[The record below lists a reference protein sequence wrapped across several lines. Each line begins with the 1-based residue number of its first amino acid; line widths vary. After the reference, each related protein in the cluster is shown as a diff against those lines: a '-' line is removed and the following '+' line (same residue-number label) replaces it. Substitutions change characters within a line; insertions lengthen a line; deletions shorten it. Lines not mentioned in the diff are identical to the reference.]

1 MKFKKLEI
9 HGFKSFADKLEVNF
23 DSGITGIVGPN
34 GCGKS
39 NVADSIRWVMGEQS
53 AKSMRGSSMQDVIF
67 NGTELRKPES
77 YCEVALYFDNAEK
90 IFPLDYSEVVL
101 SRKLYRSGE
110 SEYAINKNPVRLK
123 DILDTLRDSGLGRDS
138 YCVIGQGKIDSL
150 ISAKPEDRRTIFEE
164 AAGISRFKSRKI
176 EAERKLERT
185 QDNLTRINDIIFEL
199 EKQIEPLSKQS
210 ANAKKF
216 LELKEQLKSLEVN
229 IYIAQYDSASTNK
242 AEIATLLTG
251 IGEELAQK
259 QKDFEKALSEY
270 DESVSNINE
279 LDEKIAVLRDE
290 LLELTVALEKKSGE
304 AKLVQE
310 KVTNLEEQNKKL
322 NLEISQDEVLQES
335 LKGMIDEKTKSISK
349 TKSVLEELERQ
360 ISKVNDEYLAVVD
373 RITAG
378 EVAAN
383 ESGDEILNATS
394 KLGDVKSSLSSL
406 TAEKNVLTEKQTEL
420 ETKKAELET
429 ERKKLEETKLQLDK
443 KLEKLESERNSVKA
457 EIAERNSQLEQ
468 AQELGTKLS
477 KKIEDEKANYHSNLS
492 KARILQ
498 EMQEDNEGYVISVK
512 RLLEQAKN
520 NENIGKRVVGVVAKL
535 MQVPQ
540 QYEVA
545 IEFALGA
552 SVQNIVTK
560 NDEDTKYLVN
570 YLKQNNFGR
579 ATFLPISEVKERSVP
594 DYVRSKMNMAGV
606 LGVAS
611 ELIKFDKAYLPIF
624 NHLLGGTVVV
634 DTLSTAV
641 TLSQKTGYV
650 VKVVTLDGDIIN
662 PSGAVTG
669 GSRKE
674 TSTNLIS
681 REREIKDLMAKL
693 ESEKTEIE
701 ELENKIAKLQEKQ
714 SSVNDIVLKL
724 NSTLH
729 EKEIEIGKEEEKRE
743 NLEYQIN
750 DVDKECRNAGYSI
763 EALLDRLEVI
773 DKKIGETSRE
783 QDEISEEKSKA
794 TSAKIEQNS
803 RFDMLKKQRETLYET
818 ITDLKVKRAQAE
830 ANLESG
836 NSELERFSS
845 DLAVS
850 NYRYRENKLSLQKN
864 LTSLSEYQ
872 EILNNLSKES
882 AYSENMKKLQE
893 TRDKL
898 ANMDNYKSELQAKM
912 NDADSKKMQ
921 LSSEIQRVSDKK
933 LKEEMRLAS
942 IDTDIETM
950 QERVWEEYGLTYA
963 SAQEFKLTD
972 FDLQNALTQSG
983 KVKRQ
988 IQALG
993 FVNVNAIEDL
1003 KLVQERYDD
1012 MSTQRNDLETAE
1024 KDLTK
1029 IIKELTSE
1037 MENKFKTQFDKIN
1050 ANFQKI
1056 FTELFGGG
1064 KAELSLDTEN
1074 GVSLLECGIDIKAE
1088 PPGKKLQ
1095 SITLLSGG
1103 EKALTAIAILF
1114 AILKLSPMPFCVL
1127 DEIEAALDDANVERF
1142 ARYLQRFSKDTQF
1155 IVITH
1160 RKPTMELA
1168 DCLYGVTMEEKGVS
1182 KMVSVKLSDA
1192 VKQSTEG
1199 K

>member
-420 ETKKAELET
+420 ETKKVELET
-429 ERKKLEETKLQLDK
+429 EKKKLEETKSQLDK

-477 KKIEDEKANYHSNLS
+477 KKLEDEKANYHSNLS

-611 ELIKFDKAYLPIF
+611 ELVKFDKAYLPIF
-624 NHLLGGTVVV
+624 NHLLGGTVIV

-681 REREIKDLMAKL
+681 REREIKDLMSKL

-701 ELENKIAKLQEKQ
+701 EIEKKIAKLQEKQ

-729 EKEIEIGKEEEKRE
+729 EKEIEIGKEEEKCE

-763 EALLDRLEVI
+763 EALLDRLEII

-836 NSELERFSS
+836 NSDLERFSS

-898 ANMDNYKSELQAKM
+898 ANMDNYKNELQAKM

>member
-1 MKFKKLEI
+1 MKFKKMEI

-77 YCEVALYFDNAEK
+77 YCEVSLFFDNTEK

-110 SEYAINKNPVRLK
+110 SEYAINKSPVRLK
-123 DILDTLRDSGLGRDS
+123 DVLDCLRDSGLGRDS

-185 QDNLTRINDIIFEL
+185 RDNLTRINDIIYEL

-210 ANAKKF
+210 ENAKKF

-229 IYIAQYDSASTNK
+229 IYIAQYDSASSSK
-242 AEIATLLTG
+242 AEIANLLSG
-251 IGEELAQK
+251 INEELEQK
-259 QKDFEKALSEY
+259 QKDLEDALVKYE
-270 DESVSNINE
+270 ESVKNINE
-279 LDEKIAVLRDE
+279 LDEKIAFLRDE
-290 LLELTVALEKKSGE
+290 LLNLTVSLEKKSGE

-310 KVTNLEEQNKKL
+310 KIANIEEQNKKL
-322 NLEISQDEVLQES
+322 ESEIKQDEVLQES
-335 LKGMIDEKTKSISK
+335 LQKIIEEKNISLEKTRDILS
-349 TKSVLEELERQ
+349 ELERQ
-360 ISKVNDEYLAVVD
+360 IAKINEEYLSVVD

-378 EVAAN
+378 EIAAE

-406 TAEKNVLTEKQTEL
+406 TAEKNVLSEKHQEL
-420 ETKKAELET
+420 NTRRDEIVASKSELSVGKKSIDA
-429 ERKKLEETKLQLDK
+429 
-443 KLEKLESERNSVKA
+443 KLEKLEEDKQGLKSKLL
-457 EIAERNSQLEQ
+457 EISARLENENE
-468 AQELGTKLS
+468 AYNKLS
-477 KKIEDEKANYHSNLS
+477 KSLDDMKVDYHAKLS
-492 KARILQ
+492 KARVLQ
-498 EMQEDNEGYVISVK
+498 EMQEDNEGFIVSVK
-512 RLLEQAKN
+512 RLLEQAKTN
-520 NENIGKRVVGVVAKL
+520 SNISSRVMGVVAKL
-535 MQVPQ
+535 MQVPRS
-540 QYEVA
+540 YEVA
-545 IEFALGA
+545 IEFALGG

-560 NDEDTKYLVN
+560 NDEDTKFLVN

-594 DYVRSKMNMAGV
+594 DSVRSKMNMTGV
-606 LGVAS
+606 IGVAS
-611 ELIKFDKAYLPIF
+611 ELISFNNKFAPIF
-624 NHLLGGTVVV
+624 NHLLGGTVIV
-634 DTLSTAV
+634 DSLSTAV

-650 VKVVTLDGDIIN
+650 VKIVTLDGDIIN
-662 PSGAVTG
+662 PHGAVTG

-681 REREIKDLMAKL
+681 RERELKDLSAALEVQKNDIEETTKKL
-693 ESEKTEIE
+693 EKILSSQEALNAEII
-701 ELENKIAKLQEKQ
+701 KINT
-714 SSVNDIVLKL
+714 SVHERDVEIV
-724 NSTLH
+724 
-729 EKEIEIGKEEEKRE
+729 KEEEKRE
-743 NLEYQIN
+743 SIEYQIN
-750 DVDKECRNAGYSI
+750 DLDKEERSIGYSI
-763 EALLDRLEVI
+763 ESLLDRLEII
-773 DKKIGETSRE
+773 DKKIEDTSRV

-794 TSAKIEQNS
+794 TSAKNEQSS
-803 RFDMLKKQRETLYET
+803 RFDVLKKQREVLYEN
-818 ITDLKVKRAQAE
+818 ITELKVKRASAD
-830 ANLESG
+830 ANIESCE
-836 NSELERFSS
+836 SELERFSS

-850 NYRYRENKLSLQKN
+850 NYRYRENKLALQKN

-872 EILNNLSKES
+872 EVLDSYAKES
-882 AYSENMKKLQE
+882 VFAENMEKLQK

-898 ANMDNYKSELQAKM
+898 ANMDNYKNELQLKM
-912 NDADSKKMQ
+912 NEADTRKMQ
-921 LSSEIQRVSDKK
+921 LTGEIQRVGDRK
-933 LKEEMRLAS
+933 LKEEMRLAN
-942 IDTDIETM
+942 IDTDIEAM

-963 SAQEFKLTD
+963 SAQSLKLTD
-972 FDLQNALTQSG
+972 FDLQTSLVTSG

-1003 KLVQERYDD
+1003 KVVQERYDD
-1012 MSTQRNDLETAE
+1012 MSTQRDDLESAE
-1024 KDLTK
+1024 KDLVK
-1029 IIKELTSE
+1029 IIKELTNE
-1037 MENKFKTQFDKIN
+1037 METKFKDQFDKIN

-1064 KAELSLDTEN
+1064 KAELALNTEN
-1074 GVSLLECGIDIKAE
+1074 GESLLECGIDIKAE

-1095 SITLLSGG
+1095 SISLLSGG

-1192 VKQSTEG
+1192 VKQSAEG

>member
-420 ETKKAELET
+420 ETKKVELET
-429 ERKKLEETKLQLDK
+429 EKKKLEETKSQLDK

-477 KKIEDEKANYHSNLS
+477 KKLEDEKANYHSNLS

-498 EMQEDNEGYVISVK
+498 EMQEDNEGYIISVK

-611 ELIKFDKAYLPIF
+611 ELVKFDKAYLPIF
-624 NHLLGGTVVV
+624 NHLLGGTVIV

-701 ELENKIAKLQEKQ
+701 ELEKKIAKLQEKQ
-714 SSVNDIVLKL
+714 SSVNDFVLKL

-729 EKEIEIGKEEEKRE
+729 EKEIEIGKEEEKCE

-763 EALLDRLEVI
+763 EALLDRLEII

-836 NSELERFSS
+836 NSDLERFSS

-898 ANMDNYKSELQAKM
+898 ANMDNYKNELQAKM